1 MEQVTQDPPKLRKIY
16 DYLKNN
22 NLVKAPTYEDW
33 EQKMQDPRVA
43 EKTYNYLRDNGKVK
57 SKDFSEFQNTVGLKK
72 KEPTSTAPALPQ
84 DGSQISAP
92 ILESGLTEDQ
102 EKERNLAQFA
112 QQPPIGGQPT
122 PEQAQNLEFFGGL
135 NAAQILQNQQQDPAI
150 RRDQEKLNQAFSPE
164 SGASKFVRDIAGVT
178 EKPGDLQQISDNPGA
193 AIQQG
198 VGAFNKAVISTISSI
213 PKSVGILAKKLN
225 DFTGLEEDKPVE
237 EMATYKAGK
246 WLDDTALELGITATD
261 PDKADSFWQSTI
273 PSAFGSV
280 AGIILTG
287 GKTSTA
293 PALGLETGAIR
304 NIGNLL
310 KSPGAVTGGSSLGV
324 SEFEQAKAAGLSD
337 DEAFKVYIQNY
348 LVGQTEILPI
358 QKALSR
364 LDKLSGGQL
373 KGVAKAGIKGGI
385 EEGVQSLVQQ
395 YLTNQIAK
403 RSYDPKR
410 DLFQDVLR
418 SGAAGAFVGMFLPGI
433 YAAMDNM
440 TPQQKSETQKVLND
454 EFKQAKSKQ
463 QSASK
468 VDTEVQSATQPEVQ
482 QPAIED
488 ASTIRSDQE
497 QVPQGGQ
504 VIEGSQNIGGQ
515 DIQLAAQQSQEG
527 GQTPAETQQQAQGVE
542 ETVKD
547 VDQKTGDIVPAG
559 IKTVPDANI
568 SESENSLK
576 ETLVKAG
583 KITEKDGKI
592 EVKQNSGYPSQLFKD
607 LKEITGDDTQ
617 ALNEYLKILDDNGDF
632 KKEFGDWENGIM
644 KEFGRSGNEYSVKVP
659 TKSEGNHNDY
669 MWVKPDKNGNTV
681 IMFNPNKVRN
691 REVENNSFNTIKRNF
706 HKDQIR
712 DEAGTP
718 EQKKRYNDLYES
730 VVNKVRDIKLHLI
743 HQALIGKM
751 KGSSPTIE
759 DKIRSLE
766 EIQRL
771 NTIKLAKDYYGQ
783 PMIFMHGG
791 SDQIIKNGKFLK
803 RGDPGYSAAD
813 DMTNQGIYF
822 SRNPKGLRRYASMG
836 DKGPGKGKDVVYAFL
851 KTNNPYYITDP
862 QAQRDYKLG
871 TSESI
876 STKDVKALKEK
887 GYDAVIWDKEGSAK
901 HEAIVFD
908 PEQVKIIGSH
918 RTGMKKD
925 GDAGP
930 TEESAS
936 PEPITPKPPKDAPQG
951 STAPSPDVPGGSKTT
966 TEPAVER
973 TEQKPAPKKSTQ
985 STGGETGVTKSKSH
999 GKKQT
1004 EGRQERLLTKQEPEA
1019 EAQASAP
1026 SETISV
1032 GSDIY
1037 FDWLGRTKKG
1047 RITEFRPEGKVKIK
1061 GSDGLSYTK
1070 LASEISQVESQVK
1083 KAAPKDAEKVVEY
1096 NSKRKKPIGI
1106 IGDPKSGFIFQTDL
1120 GKTISKFFQKQFTA
1134 KGFLPR
1140 SVFDRWISAK
1150 GEISKYESQIKF
1162 TTSDLKK
1169 AIQEEYGKQ
1178 LTDAEVTDINL
1189 ALQGK
1194 QPQNPIPPKTEALV
1208 QEMRDQID
1216 NLTMRFIDEG
1226 VVAGDMAYT
1235 FTKNLGTYIT
1245 RSYQKYD
1252 DPFWAE
1258 FVPEEVKN
1266 KAMGFLRGKYPGH
1279 SSEEMEGL
1287 LNYLM
1292 YDSDAPMSVMKGGKL
1307 GSKDLSILKKRG
1319 DIAPEI
1325 RALMGEYGD
1334 PLLNYARSVTK
1345 MAGYI
1350 AKHHFL
1356 EDVKAQGMNKFLFE
1370 KPTGK
1375 YYVPIAADG
1384 SKTMA
1389 PLNGLYTTEEIAEA
1403 FQEFNENDPVAE
1415 WLKYY
1420 MMINA
1425 YVKAGK
1431 TVFSVMTHARN
1442 FFGNIG
1448 FVVANAHW
1456 RVNKAGK
1463 AAQVAWANVYSN
1475 DKAIREKLQEY
1486 IQLGIV
1492 QDSAMGGQLKA
1503 YLDDIRKGGDFF
1515 QRVNESRL
1523 KKVKNGILDVTQN
1536 LYQFEDDLY
1545 KIYAFENEK
1554 ARYKKAYPDMT
1565 EDQLNEKAAE
1575 IVRNTYPTYSLVPKI
1590 VKSLRLNP
1598 FVGTFVSFPAE
1609 VIRTTWNTAA
1619 IAKEEMANPS
1629 TRSIGIQRMAGLM
1642 SALLLPTIASYYSRF
1657 ALGMDGEDD
1666 EDLKK
1671 FVAPWQKTSEFMY
1684 LNRDGTKYKIIDMGF
1699 SDPHSYL
1706 KRPVQALLN
1715 DQDLTKAGI
1724 KAAGEILDPFL
1735 SEEMLTARLIDVKRN
1750 EKESGDHV
1758 FNPDAPIGDRLRDIY
1773 DHLAAAGEPG
1783 TVRSIENI
1791 YKGYYGKTDKYG
1803 KKFDLQN
1810 EVTALL
1816 TGQKQEIKDIDQA
1829 LLFRAYEIK
1838 DRFDRAEKDYY
1849 RVSKSKA
1856 VTPEEIADA
1865 ERRFKA
1871 ANTAIMKDAI
1881 DLYRSAI
1888 RLGVDPQD
1896 AKKTMYK
1903 TQNKDLK
1910 KAIRVEIKKPSK

>member
-57 SKDFSEFQNTVGLKK
+57 SKDFSEFQSTVGLKK
-72 KEPTSTAPALPQ
+72 KEPTSVDTTAPQ

-92 ILESGLTEDQ
+92 VLESGLTEDQ
-102 EKERNLAQFA
+102 EKERNLQALSQQPVAA
-112 QQPPIGGQPT
+112 QQPETTVNTPQQDLGFFGTLKSIWNDLKTAASTPADPNEKAPQPFINALERGANQA
-122 PEQAQNLEFFGGL
+122 EQAEIVSPFHETDKQKIDRLAE
-135 NAAQILQNQQQDPAI
+135 LQRENQQLPSSKEYQ
-150 RRDQEKLNQAFSPE
+150 RFNE
-164 SGASKFVRDIAGVT
+164 SKTVGESLKALA
-178 EKPGDLQQISDNPGA
+178 DNPVKIIAELTGESLSA
-193 AIQQG
+193 LLLHG
-198 VGAFNKAVISTISSI
+198 YSRVGA
-213 PKSVGILAKKLN
+213 G
-225 DFTGLEEDKPVE
+225 
-237 EMATYKAGK
+237 
-246 WLDDTALELGITATD
+246 ALMGGAI
-261 PDKADSFWQSTI
+261 
-273 PSAFGSV
+273 GSV
-280 AGIILTG
+280 VPGIGTVSGLG
-287 GKTSTA
+287 GGATVGLADTS
-293 PALGLETGAIR
+293 LGLEYSGKFVESLQEQGVDVTDPKQ
-304 NIGNLL
+304 L
-310 KSPGAVTGGSSLGV
+310 KSAFENEEIV
-324 SEFEQAKAAGLSD
+324 SKARASALKKG
-337 DEAFKVYIQNY
+337 I
-348 LVGQTEILPI
+348 PI
-358 QKALSR
+358 AIFDLI
-364 LDKLSGGQL
+364 SGG
-373 KGVAKAGIKGGI
+373 VAGKIASKPAKSLLGKIGQGAA
-385 EEGVQSLVQQ
+385 EFGVQAALGGGGELAGQVTSGEEISPSAIIAEMAGELGTTPIEVSNAL
-395 YLTNQIAK
+395 LTFNRKIKEKSNEATK
-403 RSYDPKR
+403 
-410 DLFQDVLR
+410 
-418 SGAAGAFVGMFLPGI
+418 A
-433 YAAMDNM
+433 
-440 TPQQKSETQKVLND
+440 SETP
-454 EFKQAKSKQ
+454 AP
-463 QSASK
+463 K
-468 VDTEVQSATQPEVQ
+468 VDTEVQPATQPEVQ

-497 QVPQGGQ
+497 QAPQGGQ

-527 GQTPAETQQQAQGVE
+527 RQTPAETQQQAQGVKSIIE
-542 ETVKD
+542 LGK
-547 VDQKTGDIVPAG
+547 
-559 IKTVPDANI
+559 
-568 SESENSLK
+568 SLK
-576 ETLVKAG
+576 KEAEDIKNKWFTKKGELKKAA
-583 KITEKDGKI
+583 
-592 EVKQNSGYPSQLFKD
+592 P
-607 LKEITGDDTQ
+607 KEIIDRIKSIQ
-617 ALNEYLKILDDNGDF
+617 EEYNAL
-632 KKEFGDWENGIM
+632 KKEYTPLLPVVGGRDNSSAISQQELEN
-644 KEFGRSGNEYSVKVP
+644 KDFERRANEGVS
-659 TKSEGNHNDY
+659 
-669 MWVKPDKNGNTV
+669 
-681 IMFNPNKVRN
+681 
-691 REVENNSFNTIKRNF
+691 
-706 HKDQIR
+706 Q
-712 DEAGTP
+712 DEIIEA
-718 EQKKRYNDLYES
+718 S
-730 VVNKVRDIKLHLI
+730 
-743 HQALIGKM
+743 
-751 KGSSPTIE
+751 IE
-759 DKIRSLE
+759 DKI
-766 EIQRL
+766 
-771 NTIKLAKDYYGQ
+771 K
-783 PMIFMHGG
+783 FG
-791 SDQIIKNGKFLK
+791 SDLTNEEVFYANENFFKPEGYIFDAKGDLIKINDNATETG
-803 RGDPGYSAAD
+803 
-813 DMTNQGIYF
+813 
-822 SRNPKGLRRYASMG
+822 
-836 DKGPGKGKDVVYAFL
+836 
-851 KTNNPYYITDP
+851 
-862 QAQRDYKLG
+862 
-871 TSESI
+871 I
-876 STKDVKALKEK
+876 ST
-887 GYDAVIWDKEGSAK
+887 
-901 HEAIVFD
+901 
-908 PEQVKIIGSH
+908 
-918 RTGMKKD
+918 
-925 GDAGP
+925 
-930 TEESAS
+930 S
-936 PEPITPKPPKDAPQG
+936 PNVP
-951 STAPSPDVPGGSKTT
+951 TAPEAA

-973 TEQKPAPKKSTQ
+973 AEQKYKNGEIGDRFFDTRKKREVEVKEILPDGELWVEPTFKTPQDTYPGYRAKKEELEFVKSGRDIQVGRAKSSIADYKVKMEATKNKDIKKMYADAIKKSQDLIASLTGEVETQ
-985 STGGETGVTKSKSH
+985 STGGETGVTKPESNEK
-999 GKKQT
+999 GRKR
-1004 EGRQERLLTKQEPEA
+1004 EGRQKRLLTQQEPEA

-1026 SETISV
+1026 TESTPEKLETGKTTEITTKIEEKSPSEKISI

-1037 FDWLGRTKKG
+1037 FDWQGVTKKG
-1047 RITEFRPEGKVKIK
+1047 KIQEMLPDGRVKIK
-1061 GSDGLSYTK
+1061 GSDGTIYRKSLKEVSQRE
-1070 LASEISQVESQVK
+1070 AEIK
-1083 KAAPKDAEKVVEY
+1083 KAAPKDAEKTVEY

-1106 IGDPKSGFIFQTDL
+1106 IGDPNSGFMFQTDL

-1178 LTDAEVTDINL
+1178 LTDAEVTDVNL

-1194 QPQNPIPPKTEALV
+1194 QPQNPIPPKTKALV

-1226 VVAGDMAYT
+1226 VVAGDMADT

-1252 DPFWAE
+1252 DPFWAD

-1279 SSEEMEGL
+1279 SNEEMEGL

-1375 YYVPIAADG
+1375 YYVPIAAEG

-1475 DKAIREKLQEY
+1475 DKVIREKLQEY

-1515 QRVNESRL
+1515 QRINESRL

-1575 IVRNTYPTYSLVPKI
+1575 IVRNTYPTYSLVPRI

-1629 TRSIGIQRMAGLM
+1629 TRSIGIQRMVGLM
-1642 SALLLPTIASYYSRF
+1642 SAIILPTIASYYSRF
-1657 ALGMDGEDD
+1657 ALGMDGDDD

-1671 FVAPWQKTSEFMY
+1671 FVAPWQKTSEFLY
-1684 LNRDGTKYKIIDMGF
+1684 LNREGTKYKIVDMGF

-1715 DQDLTKAGI
+1715 EQDLTKAGI

-1750 EKESGDHV
+1750 EKETGDHV
-1758 FNPDAPIGDRLRDIY
+1758 YNPDAPVGDRLRDIY

-1803 KKFDLQN
+1803 KKYDLQN
-1810 EVTALL
+1810 EITALL

-1856 VTPEEIADA
+1856 ATPEEIADA

-1896 AKKTMYK
+1896 AKKIMYK

-1910 KAIRVEIKKPSK
+1910 KAIRAEIKKPSK

>member
-22 NLVKAPTYEDW
+22 NLVKSPTYEDW
-33 EQKMQDPRVA
+33 EQKMGDPRVA
-43 EKTYNYLRDNGKVK
+43 EKTYNYLRDNGKIK
-57 SKDFSEFQNTVGLKK
+57 AKDFNEFQTNVGLKK
-72 KEPTSTAPALPQ
+72 KESTPSVQASPQ

-112 QQPPIGGQPT
+112 QQPPLEGQPT

-164 SGASKFVRDIAGVT
+164 AGASQVVRDIAGAT
-178 EKPGDLQQISDNPGA
+178 EKPSELQQIADNPGA
-193 AIQQG
+193 AIIQG
-198 VGAFNKAVISTISSI
+198 VGAFNKAVISTASSL
-213 PKSVGILAKKLN
+213 PKSVGIIAKKLN
-225 DFTGLEEDKPVE
+225 DITGLEADKPVE
-237 EMATYKAGK
+237 EMATYKLGK
-246 WLDDTALELGITATD
+246 WIDDAALELGAVATD
-261 PDKADSFWQSTI
+261 PEKSDSFWQSTV
-273 PSAFGSV
+273 PGAFGSV
-280 AGIILTG
+280 VGLMLTG
-287 GKTSTA
+287 GRGIAGSTA
-293 PALGLETGAIR
+293 
-304 NIGNLL
+304 
-310 KSPGAVTGGSSLGV
+310 VGGSAMGV

-337 DEAFKVYIQNY
+337 NEAFDVYLKNY
-348 LVGQTEILPI
+348 LVGTTEAIPLLRALP
-358 QKALSR
+358 R
-364 LDKLSGGQL
+364 LNKLSGGKL
-373 KGVAKAGIKGGI
+373 SEIVKAGAQGGL
-385 EEGVQSLVQQ
+385 EEGTQEVVQQ
-395 YLTNQIAK
+395 YLTNKIAQG
-403 RSYDPKR
+403 SYDPNR
-410 DLFQDVLR
+410 DLFQDVLQG
-418 SGAAGAFVGMFLPGI
+418 GAAGAFVGMFLPGI
-433 YAAMDNM
+433 HAAMQKM
-440 TPQQKSETQKVLND
+440 TPQQKDKTQKVLND
-454 EFKQAKSKQ
+454 EFKQAKNEQ
-463 QSASK
+463 AAAPK
-468 VDTEVQSATQPEVQ
+468 VDTEVQSGAKPEVQPEVANETSV
-482 QPAIED
+482 QPPIASED
-488 ASTIRSDQE
+488 N
-497 QVPQGGQ
+497 QVQPTSNT
-504 VIEGSQNIGGQ
+504 ES
-515 DIQLAAQQSQEG
+515 LKE
-527 GQTPAETQQQAQGVE
+527 
-542 ETVKD
+542 
-547 VDQKTGDIVPAG
+547 VDQKSGAIIPAG
-559 IKTVPDANI
+559 VKLEPVPQT
-568 SESENSLK
+568 SESTNALK

-607 LKEITGDDTQ
+607 LQDITGDDTK
-617 ALNEYLKILDDNGDF
+617 ALNEYLKIVDDNGDF
-632 KKEFGDWENGIM
+632 KKEVGEWENGIM
-644 KEFGRSGNEYSVKVP
+644 KEFGRSGNEYNIKVP

-669 MWVKPDKNGNTV
+669 MWVKPDKNGNPI
-681 IMFNPNKVRN
+681 IMFNPNKVRS
-691 REVENNSFNTIKRNF
+691 REVEDNSFKTIKRNF

-712 DEAGTP
+712 DEVGTP
-718 EQKKRYNDLYES
+718 EQKKKYNDLYES

-751 KGSSPTIE
+751 KGSQPTIE

-766 EIQRL
+766 EIKRL
-771 NTIKLAKDYYGQ
+771 NTIKLAKDYLGQ

-791 SDQIIKNGKFLK
+791 SDQIIKKGKFLK
-803 RGDPGYSAAD
+803 RGDLGYSAAD

-822 SRNPKGLRRYASMG
+822 SRNPKGLRRYAGMG
-836 DKGPGKGKDVVYAFL
+836 EQGPGKGKDVVYAFL

-862 QAQRDYKLG
+862 HAQRDYKLG

-876 STKDVKALKEK
+876 STRDVKALKEK

-908 PEQVKIIGSH
+908 PDQIKVIGSH
-918 RTGMKKD
+918 REGFKGDQAEPESPSEPKPTNPKTDAPKTTVQPASTKGKTSDAADARRDK
-925 GDAGP
+925 DAG
-930 TEESAS
+930 A
-936 PEPITPKPPKDAPQG
+936 AP
-951 STAPSPDVPGGSKTT
+951 
-966 TEPAVER
+966 VER
-973 TEQKPAPKKSTQ
+973 AEQEQGDIQADEVAPKESTQ
-985 STGGETGVTKSKSH
+985 TTVGETGVTKSESH
-999 GKKQT
+999 GKEQT
-1004 EGRQERLLTKQEPEA
+1004 EGRQERLLTKEEPVA
-1019 EAQASAP
+1019 EAKSSASIP
-1026 SETISV
+1026 I

-1037 FDWLGRTKKG
+1037 FDWQGMSKKG
-1047 RITEFRPEGKVKIK
+1047 KIQEILPDGRVKIK
-1061 GSDGLSYTK
+1061 GSDGTIYRKSLKEVSQRE
-1070 LASEISQVESQVK
+1070 AEIK
-1083 KAAPKDAEKVVEY
+1083 KAAPKDAEKTVEY

-1106 IGDPKSGFIFQTDL
+1106 VGDPSSGFMFQTDL

-1140 SVFDRWISAK
+1140 NVFDRWISAK

-1162 TTSDLKK
+1162 TTGDLKS
-1169 AIQEEYGKQ
+1169 AIQEEYGKK

-1194 QPQNPIPPKTEALV
+1194 QPQNPIPPKTKALV

-1226 VVAGDMAYT
+1226 VVAGDMTDT
-1235 FTKNLGTYIT
+1235 FTKNLGSYIT

-1252 DPFWAE
+1252 DPFWAD

-1266 KAMGFLRGKYPGH
+1266 KAMGFLRGKYPNH
-1279 SSEEMEGL
+1279 SNEEMEGL
-1287 LNYLM
+1287 LSFLM
-1292 YDSDAPMSVMKGGKL
+1292 YNADAPLSVMKGGKL

-1356 EDVKAQGMNKFLFE
+1356 EDVKAEGMNKFLFE

-1375 YYVPIAADG
+1375 FYVPIAAEG

-1389 PLNGLYTTEEIAEA
+1389 PLNGLYTSEEIAEA
-1403 FQEFNENDPVAE
+1403 FNEFNENDPVAD
-1415 WLKYY
+1415 WLRYY
-1420 MMINA
+1420 MTLNA
-1425 YVKAGK
+1425 YIKAGK
-1431 TVFSVMTHARN
+1431 TVFSIMTHARN
-1442 FFGNIG
+1442 FFGNLG
-1448 FVVANAHW
+1448 FVVANGHW

-1475 DKAIREKLQEY
+1475 DKVIREKLQEY

-1554 ARYKKAYPDMT
+1554 ARYAKAYPQMT
-1565 EDQLNEKAAE
+1565 EEDLNQKAAK
-1575 IVRNTYPTYSLVPKI
+1575 IVRDTYPTYSLVPKI

-1619 IAKEEMANPS
+1619 IAKEEMSNPS
-1629 TRSIGIQRMAGLM
+1629 TRSIGAQRMAGLM
-1642 SALLLPTIASYYSRF
+1642 TALLLPTIASYYSRF
-1657 ALGMDGEDD
+1657 ALGMDGDDD

-1684 LNRDGTKYKIIDMGF
+1684 LNREGTKYKIIDMGF

-1706 KRPVQALLN
+1706 KRPIQALLN
-1715 DQDLTKAGI
+1715 EQDLTKAGI

-1750 EKESGDHV
+1750 EKETGDHV
-1758 FNPDAPIGDRLRDIY
+1758 YNPDAPVGDRLKDIY

-1783 TVRSIENI
+1783 TVRSMENI
-1791 YKGYYGKTDKYG
+1791 YKGFYGKTDKYG
-1803 KKFDLQN
+1803 KKYDLQN
-1810 EVTALL
+1810 EITALL

-1838 DRFDRAEKDYY
+1838 DRFDRAEKDYS
-1849 RVSKSKA
+1849 RVSKSKSA
-1856 VTPEEIADA
+1856 TPDEIADA

-1871 ANTAIMKDAI
+1871 ANSAIMKDAI

-1888 RLGVDPQD
+1888 RLGVDPKD

-1910 KAIRVEIKKPSK
+1910 KTIRAETKKASN

>member
-1 MEQVTQDPPKLRKIY
+1 MEVTQDPPKLRKIY

-57 SKDFSEFQNTVGLKK
+57 SKDFSEFQSTVGLKK
-72 KEPTSTAPALPQ
+72 KEPTSVAPAAPQ
-84 DGSQISAP
+84 EGSQISTP

-102 EKERNLAQFA
+102 EKERNLQALSQQPVAA
-112 QQPPIGGQPT
+112 QQPETTVNTPKQDLGFFGTLKSIWNDLKTAASTPADPNEKAPQPFINALERGANQA
-122 PEQAQNLEFFGGL
+122 EQAEIVSPFHETDKQKIDRLAE
-135 NAAQILQNQQQDPAI
+135 LQRENQQLPSSKEYQRFNESKTVGESLKALAD
-150 RRDQEKLNQAFSPE
+150 SPVKIIAELTGE
-164 SGASKFVRDIAGVT
+164 SLSALLLHGYSR
-178 EKPGDLQQISDNPGA
+178 
-193 AIQQG
+193 
-198 VGAFNKAVISTISSI
+198 VGA
-213 PKSVGILAKKLN
+213 G
-225 DFTGLEEDKPVE
+225 
-237 EMATYKAGK
+237 
-246 WLDDTALELGITATD
+246 ALMGGAI
-261 PDKADSFWQSTI
+261 
-273 PSAFGSV
+273 GSV
-280 AGIILTG
+280 VPGIGTVSGLG
-287 GKTSTA
+287 GGATVGLADTS
-293 PALGLETGAIR
+293 LGLEYSGKFVESLQEQ
-304 NIGNLL
+304 GVD
-310 KSPGAVTGGSSLGV
+310 VTDPKQL
-324 SEFEQAKAAGLSD
+324 KAAF
-337 DEAFKVYIQNY
+337 ENE
-348 LVGQTEILPI
+348 EIVSKARASALKKGIPI
-358 QKALSR
+358 AIFDLI
-364 LDKLSGGQL
+364 SGG
-373 KGVAKAGIKGGI
+373 VAGKIASKPAKSLLGKIGQGAA
-385 EEGVQSLVQQ
+385 EFGVQAALGGGGELAGQVTSGEEISPSAIIAEMAGELGTTPIEVSNAL
-395 YLTNQIAK
+395 LTFNRKIKEKSNEATK
-403 RSYDPKR
+403 
-410 DLFQDVLR
+410 
-418 SGAAGAFVGMFLPGI
+418 A
-433 YAAMDNM
+433 
-440 TPQQKSETQKVLND
+440 SETPAPKM
-454 EFKQAKSKQ
+454 
-463 QSASK
+463 
-468 VDTEVQSATQPEVQ
+468 DTEVQPATQPEVQ
-482 QPAIED
+482 PEIIQPESIAPE
-488 ASTIRSDQE
+488 ATA
-497 QVPQGGQ
+497 PQPEP
-504 VIEGSQNIGGQ
+504 VV
-515 DIQLAAQQSQEG
+515 
-527 GQTPAETQQQAQGVE
+527 ETNL
-542 ETVKD
+542 KD
-547 VDQKTGDIVPAG
+547 VDQKTGEIVPAG
-559 IKTVPDANI
+559 VKTEPNPQTTDT
-568 SESENSLK
+568 ENNLK

-669 MWVKPDKNGNTV
+669 MWVKPDKNGNPV

-691 REVENNSFNTIKRNF
+691 REVEGNSFKTIKRNF

-718 EQKKRYNDLYES
+718 EQKKRYNDLYEA

-759 DKIRSLE
+759 DKIMSLE

-836 DKGPGKGKDVVYAFL
+836 DKGPGQGKDVVYAFL

-876 STKDVKALKEK
+876 SARDVKALKEK

-901 HEAIVFD
+901 QEAIVFD

-918 RTGMKKD
+918 RTGLRAK
-925 GDAGP
+925 GDDNATETGTSTPPNVP
-930 TEESAS
+930 TT
-936 PEPITPKPPKDAPQG
+936 PEA
-951 STAPSPDVPGGSKTT
+951 TAEPS
-966 TEPAVER
+966 VER
-973 TEQKPAPKKSTQ
+973 TEQEPTPEMSTPP
-985 STGGETGVTKSKSH
+985 TGGETGVTKPESNEK
-999 GKKQT
+999 GRKR
-1004 EGRQERLLTKQEPEA
+1004 EGRKKRLLTQQEPEA

-1047 RITEFRPEGKVKIK
+1047 RITEFRPDGKVKIK
-1061 GSDGLSYTK
+1061 GSDGISYTK
-1070 LASEISQVESQVK
+1070 LASDISQVESQVK
-1083 KAAPKDAEKVVEY
+1083 KAAPKDPEKVVEY

-1106 IGDPKSGFIFQTDL
+1106 IGDPNSGFMFQTDL

-1194 QPQNPIPPKTEALV
+1194 QPQNPIPPKTQALV

-1226 VVAGDMAYT
+1226 VVAGDMADT

-1252 DPFWAE
+1252 DPFWAD

-1279 SSEEMEGL
+1279 SNEEMEGL

-1475 DKAIREKLQEY
+1475 DKVIREKLQEY

-1515 QRVNESRL
+1515 QRINESRL

-1565 EDQLNEKAAE
+1565 EDQLNEKSAG
-1575 IVRNTYPTYSLVPKI
+1575 IVRNTYPTYSLVPRI

-1629 TRSIGIQRMAGLM
+1629 TRSIGIQRMVGLM
-1642 SALLLPTIASYYSRF
+1642 SAIILPTIASYYSRF
-1657 ALGMDGEDD
+1657 ALGMDGDDD

-1671 FVAPWQKTSEFMY
+1671 FVAPWQKTSEFLY
-1684 LNRDGTKYKIIDMGF
+1684 LNREGTKYKIIDMGF

-1715 DQDLTKAGI
+1715 EQDLTKAGI

-1750 EKESGDHV
+1750 EKETGDHV
-1758 FNPDAPIGDRLRDIY
+1758 YNPDAPVGDRLRDIY

-1791 YKGYYGKTDKYG
+1791 YKGYYSKTDKYG
-1803 KKFDLQN
+1803 KKYDLQN
-1810 EVTALL
+1810 EITALL

-1856 VTPEEIADA
+1856 ATPEEIADA

-1896 AKKTMYK
+1896 AKKIMYK

-1910 KAIRVEIKKPSK
+1910 KAIRAEIKKPSK